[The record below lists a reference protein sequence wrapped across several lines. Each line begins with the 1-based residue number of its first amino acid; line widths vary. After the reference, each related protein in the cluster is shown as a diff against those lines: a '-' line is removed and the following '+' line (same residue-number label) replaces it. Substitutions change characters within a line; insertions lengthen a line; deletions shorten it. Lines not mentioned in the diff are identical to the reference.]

1 MKSRTPVLAWGVML
15 VASACSRGEQAQ
27 ARPDSTVLA
36 LTQPVDSPAVV
47 SPQELPPA
55 PAPAP
60 APPPQASSPKP
71 RPAAPPPAPPPPPA
85 AQPAPPPAPQPP
97 PPPPAPPQASVGT
110 EIVTNSSVEI
120 TTRRN
125 KVGETFTAR
134 VVDPVVDA
142 SGREVIPAGAMVT
155 FRITALKE
163 AENKDAQGILALL
176 PVSVAFGDQTRP
188 ITADVS
194 DLQYELKGRGV
205 TAGDAGKVAAGAA
218 IGAVVGQILTKKS
231 SGTVVGGAVGAAAGT
246 AIAVKSADKD
256 IVVPAGA
263 RIVVKLTEAFTRS

>member
-1 MKSRTPVLAWGVML
+1 MKFRIPMLAWSAVL
-15 VASACSRGEQAQ
+15 VAAACGRGDREET
-27 ARPDSTVLA
+27 RDSTPLA
-36 LTQPVDSPAVV
+36 LNPPADSPAVV

-60 APPPQASSPKP
+60 APPSSGVRP
-71 RPAAPPPAPPPPPA
+71 RPNPPPPPA
-85 AQPAPPPAPQPP
+85 AKPTPPPAPQPP
-97 PPPPAPPQASVGT
+97 APPPAPPRASVGT
-110 EIVTNSSVEI
+110 EIVTNSTVEI

-134 VVDPVVDA
+134 VVEAVKDA

-155 FRITALKE
+155 YRITAIKE
-163 AENKDAQGILALL
+163 AENKNSEGILAIL

-194 DLQYELKGRGV
+194 DLQYVLKGRGV
-205 TAGDAGKVAAGAA
+205 TPGDAGKVAAGAA

-231 SGTVVGGAVGAAAGT
+231 SGTVVGGVVGAAAGT
-246 AIAVKSADKD
+246 AIAIKSADKD

-263 RIVVKLTEAFTRS
+263 RIVIKLTEAFTRS